1 MIRTCLA
8 VCLALGAMAVPVRA
22 QSQQQPRPVAGQWR
36 VDFVTPLGQNW
47 IIMTINQSGTKLTG
61 HATDEFGEYELAGR
75 IVDDQVTVVW
85 SVAEDG
91 KMLEI
96 TMKGKLESPTL
107 ITGTAKLGDVGEGPL
122 SARRTGDAGD
132 YESVHF
138 FFQEPI
144 A

>member
-1 MIRTCLA
+1 MTRTLLA
-8 VCLALGAMAVPVRA
+8 VCLALAATAMPARA
-22 QSQQQPRPVAGQWR
+22 QQPQQQQRSVSGTWR

-47 IIMTINQSGTKLTG
+47 IIMTINQAGTKLTG
-61 HATDEFGEYELAGR
+61 HATDEFGEYEITGR
-75 IVDDQVTVVW
+75 LVDDQVTVVW

-96 TMKGKLESPTL
+96 TMKGKLETATL

-132 YESVHF
+132 H
-138 FFQEPI
+138 
-144 A
+144 

>member
-1 MIRTCLA
+1 MMRSLLA
-8 VCLALGAMAVPVRA
+8 VCVALVAVAAPA
-22 QSQQQPRPVAGQWR
+22 QAQQQQEQQRTGAGTWS

-47 IIMTINQSGTKLTG
+47 IIMTINQSGARLSG
-61 HATDEFGEYELAGR
+61 HATDEFGEYEIAGR

-96 TMKGKLESPTL
+96 TMKGKLETATL
-107 ITGTAKLGDVGEGPL
+107 ITGTAKLGNVGEGPL

-132 YESVHF
+132 DAVR
-138 FFQEPI
+138 
-144 A
+144 

>member
-1 MIRTCLA
+1 MGATMIRTVLA
-8 VCLALGAMAVPVRA
+8 VCLALAAVAGPARA
-22 QSQQQPRPVAGQWR
+22 QSQPPASQQQQPRSVAGQWR

-47 IIMTINQSGTKLTG
+47 IIMTINQSGARLTG
-61 HATDEFGEYELAGR
+61 HATDEFGEYEISGR
-75 IVDDQVTVVW
+75 VVDDQVTVIW

-96 TMKGKLESPTL
+96 TMKGKIESATL

-132 YESVHF
+132 H
-138 FFQEPI
+138 
-144 A
+144 

>member
-1 MIRTCLA
+1 MMRTLLA
-8 VCLALGAMAVPVRA
+8 VCLALAAAAAPAQA
-22 QSQQQPRPVAGQWR
+22 QSPSQPQPRTVAGTWR

-47 IIMTINQSGTKLTG
+47 IIMTINQSGARLSG
-61 HATDEFGEYELAGR
+61 HATDEFGEYEINGR
-75 IVDDQVTVVW
+75 VVEDQVTVVW

-96 TMKGKLESPTL
+96 TMKGKLESATV

-132 YESVHF
+132 R
-138 FFQEPI
+138 
-144 A
+144 

>member
-1 MIRTCLA
+1 MMRTLLV
-8 VCLALGAMAVPVRA
+8 VCLALAAVAVPA
-22 QSQQQPRPVAGQWR
+22 HAGQEQPQQQRSVSGTWR

-47 IIMTINQSGTKLTG
+47 IIMTINQSGSKLTG
-61 HATDEFGEYELAGR
+61 HATDEFGEYEITGR
-75 IVDDQVTVVW
+75 FVDNQVTVVW

-96 TMKGKLESPTL
+96 TMKGKLETATL

-132 YESVHF
+132 N
-138 FFQEPI
+138 
-144 A
+144 

>member
-1 MIRTCLA
+1 MIRTFLG
-8 VCLALGAMAVPVRA
+8 VCLALAALAVPAGA
-22 QSQQQPRPVAGQWR
+22 QSQQQQAQVRSVAGQWR

-47 IIMTINQSGTKLTG
+47 IILTLNQSGTKLTG
-61 HATDEFGEYELAGR
+61 HAVDEFGEYELNGRVAG
-75 IVDDQVTVVW
+75 DEVTVIW

-96 TMKGKLESPTL
+96 TMKGKLESATL

-132 YESVHF
+132 Y
-138 FFQEPI
+138 
-144 A
+144 

>member
-1 MIRTCLA
+1 MRTLLA
-8 VCLALGAMAVPVRA
+8 VCLALGAVAAPIHA
-22 QSQQQPRPVAGQWR
+22 QAQQQQQQPRSVSGTWR

-47 IIMTINQSGTKLTG
+47 IIMTINQSGAKLTG
-61 HATDEFGEYELAGR
+61 HATDEFGEYEINGR
-75 IVDDQVTVVW
+75 LVDDQVTVVW

-96 TMKGKLESPTL
+96 TMKGKLETATL

-132 YESVHF
+132 Y
-138 FFQEPI
+138 
-144 A
+144 